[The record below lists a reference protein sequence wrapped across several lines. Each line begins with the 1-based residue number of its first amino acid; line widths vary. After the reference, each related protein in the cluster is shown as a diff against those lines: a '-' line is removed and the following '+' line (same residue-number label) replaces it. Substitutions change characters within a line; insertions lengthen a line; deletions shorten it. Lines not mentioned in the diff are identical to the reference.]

1 METLRNMIVAFMNL
15 EQNQHTWDERLHE
28 FQLAYNS
35 SVHDSTKLSPFSVV
49 HGREA
54 RLMATPDF
62 SKWSDWKTLKVKQGQ
77 LYNITNIAQ
86 CPNSKK
92 INLFSW
98 TFQ

>member
-1 METLRNMIVAFMNL
+1 MIVAFMNL

-62 SKWSDWKTLKVKQGQ
+62 SVRNTPVSDYFQKTKESSRV
-77 LYNITNIAQ
+77 
-86 CPNSKK
+86 
-92 INLFSW
+92 
-98 TFQ
+98 

>member
-62 SKWSDWKTLKVKQGQ
+62 GVRNTPVSDYFQKTKESSRV
-77 LYNITNIAQ
+77 
-86 CPNSKK
+86 
-92 INLFSW
+92 W
-98 TFQ
+98 